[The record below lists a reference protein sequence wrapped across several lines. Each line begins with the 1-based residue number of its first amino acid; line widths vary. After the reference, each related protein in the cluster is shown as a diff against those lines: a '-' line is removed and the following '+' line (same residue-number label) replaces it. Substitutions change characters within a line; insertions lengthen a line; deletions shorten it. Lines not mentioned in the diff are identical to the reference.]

1 MMGYDEAEDYGE
13 EINDQQIKSLV
24 HDPALTA
31 LTAMPLEVAPQ
42 QPQMPEMQMNH
53 QQFYEQ
59 QQQRQHMANM
69 PLEQQLQFEEA
80 MKVQNAM
87 KQ

>member
-1 MMGYDEAEDYGE
+1 MMGYDEDMDFGE

-42 QPQMPEMQMNH
+42 QPQMPSQQMNA
-53 QQFYEQ
+53 QAFYEQ
-59 QQQRQHMANM
+59 Q
-69 PLEQQLQFEEA
+69 
-80 MKVQNAM
+80 
-87 KQ
+87 